1 MAHRFIRK
9 KAHNKFVRTFP
20 STNAVYRV
28 VEKKTTTPVEDNVDA
43 MAAVEPA
50 VPEILP
56 VNEVVEQEPVAEK
69 PKKKRAP
76 RKKKKTE
83 DETINEEKEEADM
96 DNIEKIKK
104 LVGDNEVEIPEQ
116 KVRVEKKDKGLFERT
131 ENSTILLTED
141 NKMVLN
147 D

>member
-1 MAHRFIRK
+1 MAHTFIRK
-9 KAHNKFVRTFP
+9 KVHNRFARKFP
-20 STNAVYRV
+20 SANAKYAIMKKADIEERV
-28 VEKKTTTPVEDNVDA
+28 PVIKPS
-43 MAAVEPA
+43 EPA
-50 VPEILP
+50 EPA
-56 VNEVVEQEPVAEK
+56 EPVVVTETVSDEK
-69 PKKKRAP
+69 PKKKRSP
-76 RKKKKTE
+76 RKKKKSA
-83 DETINEEKEEADM
+83 DEGAIKEEKEEADM

-104 LVGDNEVEIPEQ
+104 LVGDNEAEIPAR